1 MDNPYMV
8 RPHLDGEPF
17 TYKGGK
23 TGFLLVHGLTATTAE
38 IRPLADRLN
47 ALGYTVK
54 APLLPGHGT
63 HPDDLNKTKWQD
75 WYGEVKQA
83 YLEMEEV
90 CDQVWLGGESM
101 GALLSLR
108 VAAEFPDVAGL
119 MLFAPALILSTPHIK
134 WAYLLQYFKK
144 YLDKSQI
151 RDDLEW
157 KGYNVYPLKAAVQL
171 LELQKVIKRDLHKVT
186 QPIKV
191 FVSEAD
197 KTVDLISGQLIIDSV
212 SSTQKQL
219 RIMKESPH
227 TVLLGSEKEQII
239 DEAIVFFKSVS

>member
-1 MDNPYMV
+1 
-8 RPHLDGEPF
+8 
-17 TYKGGK
+17 
-23 TGFLLVHGLTATTAE
+23 
-38 IRPLADRLN
+38 
-47 ALGYTVK
+47 
-54 APLLPGHGT
+54 
-63 HPDDLNKTKWQD
+63 
-75 WYGEVKQA
+75 
-83 YLEMEEV
+83 
-90 CDQVWLGGESM
+90 M

-108 VAAEFPDVAGL
+108 LAAEFPDVAGL
-119 MLFAPALILSTPHIK
+119 MLFAPALILRTPHIK

-239 DEAIVFFKSVS
+239 DEAIAFFKSVS